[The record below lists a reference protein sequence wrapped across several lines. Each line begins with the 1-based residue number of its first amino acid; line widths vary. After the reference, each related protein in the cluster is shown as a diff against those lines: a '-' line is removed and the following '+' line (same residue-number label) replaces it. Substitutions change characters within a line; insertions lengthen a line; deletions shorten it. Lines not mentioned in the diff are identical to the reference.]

1 MPCHGISSAAE
12 MLPEECPVYA
22 ARAVAALRKSI
33 AHDHKK

>member
-1 MPCHGISSAAE
+1 MPCHGFASVPQ

-22 ARAVAALRKSI
+22 ARAVAALRKGI